1 MHLADPVN
9 ILLVDDQPAK
19 LLTYEA
25 MLGQMGAN
33 LIKASSGREAL
44 EHLLKQ
50 EITLVLMDV
59 SMPDLDGFEL
69 AEIIREHPRFRKTA
83 IIFVSAVHLTD
94 MDRLKGYASGAVDYV
109 AVPVQAELLRAKVS
123 VFTELRRKTVEAE
136 QLARELER
144 RVSERTAE
152 LEASTAR
159 LRELADELR
168 AADRR
173 KDEFLALLAHEL
185 RNPLAPVLNA
195 VSILR
200 ARTVS
205 DPELIW
211 CRDIIERQA
220 NQLTRLVDDLLDV
233 SRVSRGMVRLRLG
246 EVELSTIVRGAVET
260 SQPIVDA
267 QRHELH
273 VSQPVEPVR
282 VQGDPT
288 RLVQVLANLLN
299 NAAKYQEPG
308 GRIELVVTAQDGMA
322 RIAVSDRGVG
332 IEETLLSRVFEPF
345 TQGNPA
351 LDRSQS
357 GLGIGLY
364 LVRNLV
370 DLHGGNVTAAS
381 DGAGRGASFVVE
393 LPLMQEQPSAGTTAP
408 VTHSVQG
415 GARRVLVVDDN
426 ADGGDSLVALL
437 NLHGYRATLAGD
449 GPSALDMAANDP
461 PDVVLLDIG
470 LPGMDGYEV
479 CRRMRKKGLEH
490 AAIIALTGYGQHER
504 GRFEDHGFDNYVVK
518 PCPPQELLRL
528 LDAATSGAR
537 ARARHETR

>member
-1 MHLADPVN
+1 MHVADPVN

-25 MLGQMGAN
+25 MLDQLGAN

-44 EHLLKQ
+44 EQLLKQ

-123 VFTELRRKTVEAE
+123 VFTELRRKTIEAE
-136 QLARELER
+136 RLARELER

-152 LEASTAR
+152 LEASTER
-159 LRELADELR
+159 LRELAEELR

-195 VSILR
+195 VAIMR
-200 ARTVS
+200 ARALADT
-205 DPELIW
+205 ELVW

-220 NQLTRLVDDLLDV
+220 FQLTRLVDDLLDV
-233 SRVSRGMVRLRLG
+233 SRISRGKVRLRF
-246 EVELSTIVRGAVET
+246 EPVELSAVLHGAVET

-267 QRHELH
+267 QRHDLRI
-273 VSQPVEPVR
+273 SQPMQPV
-282 VQGDPT
+282 VVNGDAA
-288 RLVQVLANLLN
+288 RLVQVVANLIN
-299 NAAKYQEPG
+299 NAAKFQEAG
-308 GRIELVVTAQDGMA
+308 GKIDVTVVAENGAAHIT
-322 RIAVSDRGVG
+322 VSDRGFG
-332 IEETLLSRVFEPF
+332 IDEALLPRVFEPF

-351 LDRSQS
+351 LDRTQG

-364 LVRNLV
+364 LVRNIV
-370 DLHGGNVTAAS
+370 DLHGGSVVAVS
-381 DGAGRGASFVVE
+381 EGPGRGATFAVD
-393 LPLMQEQPSAGTTAP
+393 LPLMQQQSRAGSEVP
-408 VTHSVQG
+408 VTRAAPAA
-415 GARRVLVVDDN
+415 ARRVLVVDDN
-426 ADGGDSLVALL
+426 PDGGESLVALL
-437 NLHGYRATLAGD
+437 ALNGYDAELAGD
-449 GPSALDMAANDP
+449 GPAALEMAAKNP
-461 PDVVLLDIG
+461 PDIILLDIG

-479 CRRMRKKGLEH
+479 CRLLREQGHED
-490 AAIIALTGYGQHER
+490 AAIIALTGYGQHDR
-504 GRFEDHGFDNYVVK
+504 GRLDIHGFDNYIVK
-518 PCPPQELLRL
+518 PCPLPELLRI
-528 LDAATSGAR
+528 LDSATRGP
-537 ARARHETR
+537 RARHQS